1 MVMAQIYT
9 IIGDYDSAIGELA
22 YHLSIPGRS
31 SPALLQADPIFAPL
45 QNIPKFKALIRR
57 YEQN

>member
-9 IIGDYDSAIGELA
+9 IIGDYDSAIDELE

-31 SPALLQADPIFAPL
+31 SPVLLRADPIFAPL
-45 QNIPKFKALIRR
+45 QTIPRFKSLLKK
-57 YEQN
+57 YE

>member
-9 IIGDYDSAIGELA
+9 IIGNYDSAINELS

-31 SPALLQADPIFAPL
+31 SPALLRADPIFAPL
-45 QNIPKFKALIRR
+45 QNIPKFQALLRMH
-57 YEQN
+57 EQN